1 MSKAAPQAISEW
13 RREDTDNRLIEVR
26 GRHTAISVL
35 VPGTYAIAI
44 RINLPWDLTRDYDIA
59 PDYAW
64 MHFANL
70 EAELKRNAPLPDHV
84 AKAVADLIAAMREA
98 YGVEVEA

>member
-44 RINLPWDLTRDYDIA
+44 RINLPWDWRHESPECNDYR
-59 PDYAW
+59 W
-64 MHFANL
+64 QHFANL
-70 EAELKRNAPLPDHV
+70 EAEIKRWPPLPDHV